1 MNLKNLRPR
10 TGLAAAAVAAGLAVG
25 AAGVAGAATSGGS
38 TSAASTVAAATTQ
51 SPATTGTTPQQQVD
65 PSTLTNGPGETL
77 LTGATAD
84 SVTAA
89 AKKAVPGATI
99 IRVET
104 DAQGAAYEAHM
115 RKSDGTYV
123 TVTFDKDFT
132 VVSTDSGFGGGPGG
146 HGPQGGQSP
155 QGGYTP

>member
-1 MNLKNLRPR
+1 MKLKNLRPR

-25 AAGVAGAATSGGS
+25 VAGVAGATTGGGAAT
-38 TSAASTVAAATTQ
+38 ASTASVAAPTTP
-51 SPATTGTTPQQQVD
+51 SATTPQPPD
-65 PSTLTNGPGETL
+65 PSTMTHGPGETL
-77 LTGATAD
+77 LTGTTAD

-89 AKKAVPGATI
+89 ATKAVPGATV

-115 RKSDGTYV
+115 RRADGTFV
-123 TVTFDKDFT
+123 TVTFAKDLS
-132 VVSTDSGFGGGPGG
+132 VVATQSGFGGPGG
-146 HGPQGGQSP
+146 GPQGGQGP